1 MHGIHAFR
9 SMLERL
15 QVALSG
21 LDPGAVLARGYSITR
36 NAAGEVLR
44 DAAAARQGEA
54 ISTTLAR
61 GGLESRVTKKL

>member
-1 MHGIHAFR
+1 MHGIHTFR
-9 SMLERL
+9 SQLERL

-44 DAAAARQGEA
+44 DTARVGEDDR